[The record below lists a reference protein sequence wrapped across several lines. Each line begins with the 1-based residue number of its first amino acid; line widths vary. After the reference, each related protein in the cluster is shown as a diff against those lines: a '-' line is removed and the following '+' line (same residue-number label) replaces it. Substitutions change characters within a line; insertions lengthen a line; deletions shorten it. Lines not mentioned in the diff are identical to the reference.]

1 MLIFGLK
8 YEIQG
13 ILVLKKQIIENT
25 TKLNEQILAYL
36 YLLSIRYNMQLTFK
50 NIGSGLTQLQ
60 YTGIKTKT
68 LNMNANILPENKFF
82 KILINVYY

>member
-25 TKLNEQILAYL
+25 TKFNEQILAYL
-36 YLLSIRYNMQLTFK
+36 YLLSIRYNMQLTFRY
-50 NIGSGLTQLQ
+50 IGSGLTQLQ
-60 YTGIKTKT
+60 YIKTKT
-68 LNMNANILPENKFF
+68 LNMYANILPENKFF

>member
-25 TKLNEQILAYL
+25 TKFNEQILAYL
-36 YLLSIRYNMQLTFK
+36 YLLSIRYNMQLTFRY
-50 NIGSGLTQLQ
+50 IGSGLTQLQ
-60 YTGIKTKT
+60 YIKTKT

>member
-25 TKLNEQILAYL
+25 TKLNEQIPGT
-36 YLLSIRYNMQLTFK
+36 S
-50 NIGSGLTQLQ
+50 
-60 YTGIKTKT
+60 
-68 LNMNANILPENKFF
+68 LP
-82 KILINVYY
+82 

>member
-25 TKLNEQILAYL
+25 TKFNEQIRAYP
-36 YLLSIRYNMQLTFK
+36 YLSFIRYNMQLTFRY
-50 NIGSGLTQLQ
+50 IGSGLTQLQ
-60 YTGIKTKT
+60 YIKTKT

>member
-13 ILVLKKQIIENT
+13 ILILKKQIVENT
-25 TKLNEQILAYL
+25 TKFNEQILAYP
-36 YLLSIRYNMQLTFK
+36 YLLSIRYNMQLTFRY
-50 NIGSGLTQLQ
+50 IGSGLTQLQ
-60 YTGIKTKT
+60 YIKTKT

>member
-25 TKLNEQILAYL
+25 TKFNEQIIAYPN
-36 YLLSIRYNMQLTFK
+36 LLSIRYNM
-50 NIGSGLTQLQ
+50 
-60 YTGIKTKT
+60 
-68 LNMNANILPENKFF
+68 
-82 KILINVYY
+82 

>member
-25 TKLNEQILAYL
+25 TNFNEQIIAYP
-36 YLLSIRYNMQLTFK
+36 YLSSIRYNM
-50 NIGSGLTQLQ
+50 
-60 YTGIKTKT
+60 
-68 LNMNANILPENKFF
+68 
-82 KILINVYY
+82 